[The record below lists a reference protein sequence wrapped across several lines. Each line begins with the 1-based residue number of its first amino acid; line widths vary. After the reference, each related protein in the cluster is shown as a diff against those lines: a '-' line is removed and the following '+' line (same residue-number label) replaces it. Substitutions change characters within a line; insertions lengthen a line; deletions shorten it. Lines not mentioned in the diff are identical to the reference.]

1 VHRLGKYGQ
10 SAEFSKC
17 WHEIVHRVTNLVYGT
32 IFRSVQLARFVQRVF
47 FEEAMNRFRRINEIF
62 IPIRI
67 LVFGAE
73 DTPMLAHVKGFDNVL
88 RGIFDG
94 IQIGWR
100 DGAFD
105 YGESIL
111 LVVCG

>member
-1 VHRLGKYGQ
+1 M
-10 SAEFSKC
+10 AD
-17 WHEIVHRVTNLVYGT
+17 LVYGT
-32 IFRSVQLARFVQRVF
+32 LFWPVQFTRLIQCVF
-47 FEEAMNRFRRINEIF
+47 FEEAMDGLGRINEVF
-62 IPIRI
+62 VPIRI
-67 LVFGAE
+67 LVLGAE

-88 RGIFDG
+88 RCIFDG

-105 YGESIL
+105 HGESIL